1 MKKFCSTC
9 ENILQHVCENI
20 LQHVCENILQHVC
33 EKVQQRMC
41 EKILQ
46 HVCEKNIY
54 STREKQL
61 TARNF
66 TPSHQRSNSVLPKI
80 NNSLT
85 TPRLLFIKTQQTRKL
100 TYRKYVSYQIS
111 FHGSLTLRQ
120 LNSSFQSNDGISIG
134 VHFDGL
140 LDVSFHNRET
150 ISPNLDSSYFLGV
163 SIVKKKQS
171 RQKSFKCGMGEV

>member
-1 MKKFCSTC
+1 M
-9 ENILQHVCENI
+9 CENI

-46 HVCEKNIY
+46 
-54 STREKQL
+54 R
-61 TARNF
+61 
-66 TPSHQRSNSVLPKI
+66 
-80 NNSLT
+80 
-85 TPRLLFIKTQQTRKL
+85 
-100 TYRKYVSYQIS
+100 
-111 FHGSLTLRQ
+111 
-120 LNSSFQSNDGISIG
+120 ISIG

-150 ISPNLDSSYFLGV
+150 ISPNLDSSYFPL
-163 SIVKKKQS
+163 SFNRKKKS

>member
-1 MKKFCSTC
+1 MKKFCST
-9 ENILQHVCENI
+9 CENI

-46 HVCEKNIY
+46 
-54 STREKQL
+54 R
-61 TARNF
+61 
-66 TPSHQRSNSVLPKI
+66 
-80 NNSLT
+80 
-85 TPRLLFIKTQQTRKL
+85 
-100 TYRKYVSYQIS
+100 
-111 FHGSLTLRQ
+111 
-120 LNSSFQSNDGISIG
+120 ISIG

-163 SIVKKKQS
+163 SIVKKKKS